1 MSSNLMHGRERSAA
15 APVGSVDETAVSHLH
30 LKEGSSIPSLL
41 RFPDSFTITR
51 LECSIGLP
59 EPITKLSSVP
69 ALLVA
74 VSITPVARADY
85 EYRVDDKRVPTPN
98 IQAFRST
105 VVDLDAR
112 PCCWIRRAFGYM
124 LFHVPRR
131 GLDEIA
137 SDLGVGPVETYKV
150 AVAEEDLVLS
160 QLTRSML
167 PSVGRSGWP
176 SPLALDYLNQILAAH
191 VLQKYGA
198 LRKPPTV
205 SVGGL
210 GPSQKRRATELLSE
224 NLSGRIR
231 LSELAAECD
240 LSISHFARS
249 FKASFGVSAHR
260 WLVQR
265 RIERAQEL
273 LIETHDSLADIADQ
287 AGFSDQAAFTRTF
300 HQIVG
305 VSPGRWRR
313 DYQPRES
320 GVGLA

>member
-1 MSSNLMHGRERSAA
+1 MMSSNLVHGRERSAT
-15 APVGSVDETAVSHLH
+15 APVGSVDETPVSHIH
-30 LKEGSSIPSLL
+30 LKASSSIPSLL

-85 EYRVDDKRVPTPN
+85 EYCVDEKRVPTPN

-112 PCCWIRRAFGYM
+112 PRCWIRRAFGYM

-137 SDLGVGPVETYKV
+137 ADLGVGPVETYKV

-167 PSVGRSGWP
+167 PSVGQPGWP
-176 SPLALDYLNQILAAH
+176 SPLALDHVNQILAAH

-198 LRKPPTV
+198 LRKSPTF

-313 DYQPRES
+313 DYQGP
-320 GVGLA
+320 A

>member
-15 APVGSVDETAVSHLH
+15 APAGSVDETPVSHLH
-30 LKEGSSIPSLL
+30 LKESSSIPSLL

-85 EYRVDDKRVPTPN
+85 EYCVDDKRVPTPN

-112 PCCWIRRAFGYM
+112 PSCWIRRAFGYM

-137 SDLGVGPVETYKV
+137 ADLGVGPVETYKV

-176 SPLALDYLNQILAAH
+176 CPLALDYLNQILAAH

-198 LRKPPTV
+198 LRKSPTL